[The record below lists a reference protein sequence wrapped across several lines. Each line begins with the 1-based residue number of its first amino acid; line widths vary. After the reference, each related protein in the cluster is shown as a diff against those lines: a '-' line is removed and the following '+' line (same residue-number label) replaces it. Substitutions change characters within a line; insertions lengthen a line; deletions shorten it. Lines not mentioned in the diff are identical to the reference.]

1 MQRRLPAQ
9 RRIVTMVPPPKPEL
23 LMALAPSRLLFRHAT
38 ALVMLMLMSG
48 CASLSNNDDA
58 YGHFVTRSVTLGGAI
73 MPYQVFVP
81 ANAARPP
88 GPLPVVLFLH
98 GSGERGR
105 DGVKQ
110 TEAGL
115 GPYLRAHADDFP
127 ALVVLPQAPD
137 DEEWSSRNNALA
149 LAALDA
155 AMAEFGAAPTHQ
167 YLTGLSMGGY
177 GSWNIALAE
186 PARFAALVPICGG
199 IRAPRSERPSLM
211 VEALAQES
219 DPHAALAR
227 RLKDMPIWI
236 FHGALDNAVPPDDD
250 RRLHAAFQRI
260 GAGDVRYTEYPQG
273 NHNVWDATYADPA
286 MWAWLFAQKR

>member
-98 GSGERGR
+98 GSGERGS
-105 DGVKQ
+105 DGQAQ
-110 TEAGL
+110 TTAGL
-115 GPYLRAHADDFP
+115 GNWLRANADRFP
-127 ALVVLPQAPD
+127 ALVVFPQAPD
-137 DEEWSSRNNALA
+137 DEEWMGDNARMQAATPCRILRVFHRPA
-149 LAALDA
+149 AALCNR
-155 AMAEFGAAPTHQ
+155 
-167 YLTGLSMGGY
+167 L
-177 GSWNIALAE
+177 
-186 PARFAALVPICGG
+186 
-199 IRAPRSERPSLM
+199 PRRS
-211 VEALAQES
+211 
-219 DPHAALAR
+219 HC
-227 RLKDMPIWI
+227 
-236 FHGALDNAVPPDDD
+236 
-250 RRLHAAFQRI
+250 
-260 GAGDVRYTEYPQG
+260 
-273 NHNVWDATYADPA
+273 
-286 MWAWLFAQKR
+286 